1 MQTCKMPTWSG
12 CGEHIEDALAGI
24 PNEQRCPGHPKSK
37 MDQVFLPRCLVRET
51 SN

>member
-1 MQTCKMPTWSG
+1 MPTWSG

-37 MDQVFLPRCLVRET
+37 NGSGFFTKMFGKR
-51 SN
+51 N